1 MSVRKERYYIGLLL
15 LVIIF
20 VGASLRSPISS
31 IGPLVPFF
39 TEDLDI
45 NNTTVGLLNT
55 LPLIAFAFFSPF
67 IPKIARKYGME
78 IPLMIAMVF
87 LTVGILIRGMDG
99 TFMLF
104 FGTAIIGMAI
114 AVGNVLSPGLIKSTF
129 PFKVGI
135 MTGLYTFSMNIV
147 SALSAGLSVSV
158 ATSPEFDWRT
168 ALAMWGIFPLVGVV
182 VLILRMPRTLEERKK
197 TFKNIDDKPSQSLWH
212 SKLAWAVTFYMG
224 LQSLIPYTLFAW
236 LPAMLIE
243 KGFTQTTAGW
253 LMTIYQ
259 LGVLPTTF
267 IAPVIAYKF
276 AGQKILGMTSGLMW
290 SVGLIGIFLMPE
302 HWMIIPFLIVT
313 GVGAGT
319 TFSLAMM
326 FFVLRTNTVEQSAQ
340 LSGMAQSV
348 GYILAATGPLFLGM
362 IAEYTGT
369 WNIPLIILIG
379 VSFLIA
385 FFGYF
390 AGSNRTIS
398 D

>member
-1 MSVRKERYYIGLLL
+1 
-15 LVIIF
+15 
-20 VGASLRSPISS
+20 
-31 IGPLVPFF
+31 
-39 TEDLDI
+39 
-45 NNTTVGLLNT
+45 
-55 LPLIAFAFFSPF
+55 
-67 IPKIARKYGME
+67 
-78 IPLMIAMVF
+78 
-87 LTVGILIRGMDG
+87 
-99 TFMLF
+99 
-104 FGTAIIGMAI
+104 
-114 AVGNVLSPGLIKSTF
+114 
-129 PFKVGI
+129 
-135 MTGLYTFSMNIV
+135 
-147 SALSAGLSVSV
+147 
-158 ATSPEFDWRT
+158 
-168 ALAMWGIFPLVGVV
+168 
-182 VLILRMPRTLEERKK
+182 
-197 TFKNIDDKPSQSLWH
+197 
-212 SKLAWAVTFYMG
+212 MG

-243 KGFTQTTAGW
+243 KGFTQTAAGW

-259 LGVLPTTF
+259 LGILPTTF

-302 HWMIIPFLIVT
+302 HWMIIPFLIMT

-326 FFVLRTNTVEQSAQ
+326 FFVLRTNTVEESAQ

-348 GYILAATGPLFLGM
+348 GYILAATGPLLLGM

-369 WNIPLIILIG
+369 WNLPLIILIA
-379 VSFLIA
+379 VSFMIA